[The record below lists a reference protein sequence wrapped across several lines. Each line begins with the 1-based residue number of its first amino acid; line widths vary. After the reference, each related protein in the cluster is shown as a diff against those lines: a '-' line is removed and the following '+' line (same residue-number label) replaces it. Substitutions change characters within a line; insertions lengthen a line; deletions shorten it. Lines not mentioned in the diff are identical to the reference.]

1 VTHVPDENLQLLE
14 AYLDDELST
23 DEVDALRER
32 LIEEPELASALAT
45 LRESRSLRQ
54 KVYASL
60 EPGELAVTDAVAD
73 VQTSVRNR
81 LRWRRT
87 MSDALRYSAAA
98 ACLVIGLTVGSQFN
112 GQSAP
117 NPYQPSAN
125 NDRPAIAGFGGNN
138 YQTQTR
144 PVTDRLVLGED
155 PGPASPVRFEP
166 LTPRTVVLKDP
177 QGRII
182 AATEFTTAAEA
193 RQFIEELQQAA
204 VASGRSLIPLGNG
217 PFPRDLM
224 PAPVA
229 PLNPAPSGNGSPII
243 PVAAERF

>member
-1 VTHVPDENLQLLE
+1 MIHVPDDDLQLLE

-32 LIEEPELASALAT
+32 LIEEPQLASALAG
-45 LRESRSLRQ
+45 LRESRSVRQ

-60 EPGELAVTDAVAD
+60 EPGELTVTDAVAD

-87 MSDALRYSAAA
+87 MSDVLRYSAAA

-112 GQSAP
+112 GQSQP
-117 NPYQPSAN
+117 NPYQQADN
-125 NDRPAIAGFGGNN
+125 NDRPLIAGPFGANN
-138 YQTQTR
+138 YQS
-144 PVTDRLVLGED
+144 PPMTDRLVLGED

-182 AATEFTTAAEA
+182 AATEFASAAEA
-193 RQFIEELQQAA
+193 MQFIEELQQAA

-217 PFPRDLM
+217 PFPRDLI
-224 PAPVA
+224 PAPVT
-229 PLNPAPSGNGSPII
+229 PSNPAPAGSGSPIV